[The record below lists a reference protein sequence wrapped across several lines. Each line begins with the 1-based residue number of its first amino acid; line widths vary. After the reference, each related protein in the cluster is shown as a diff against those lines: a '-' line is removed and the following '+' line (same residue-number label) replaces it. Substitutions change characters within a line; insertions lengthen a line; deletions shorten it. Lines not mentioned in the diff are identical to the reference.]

1 MYQVFTNT
9 ITIITSHDQSMVT
22 NDGGAGGGYVTRFL
36 SAARAYVVVHEWRN
50 WLFQCLIY
58 SEVCCHSPSDRLAA
72 HTSRSVIFVSLVSLY
87 LFVVEDRVANCA
99 LYRASVLN
107 FECDI
112 GTVLIIRSRNTHHV
126 YVRVFHLISRI
137 ISQVGFYKFSYK
149 LVYFISF
156 FEMFANGERVTSC
169 EPDWLV
175 EPLMHCSLT

>member
-1 MYQVFTNT
+1 MA
-9 ITIITSHDQSMVT
+9 T

-72 HTSRSVIFVSLVSLY
+72 HTSRGVIFVSLVSLY

-107 FECDI
+107 FVCDI

-126 YVRVFHLISRI
+126 YVRVFHLIPRI
-137 ISQVGFYKFSYK
+137 ISQVGFYKFSYR
-149 LVYFISF
+149 LVYFIVLWNVRKWRASNKLWTWLARWAVNALF
-156 FEMFANGERVTSC
+156 F
-169 EPDWLV
+169 DLV
-175 EPLMHCSLT
+175 LAIVKSLCFS